1 MIHFTVTVP
10 DRPVATARP
19 RVAVRG
25 GRAHGYTPSRTAEA
39 VWRIRQTVTAQ
50 LGPNWEPLSGPIR
63 LSVTAWLPQ
72 PASMSK
78 RDRLTARPIRRPDID
93 NFAKTCLDG
102 LSPVWLDDSQVVE
115 LTATKRYAI
124 ASSPRWELTVE
135 TLAWP

>member
-1 MIHFTVTVP
+1 MTGRTLSFTVYDP
-10 DRPVATARP
+10 PARTARALWFA
-19 RVAVRG
+19 RHSALVAAGEGWV
-25 GRAHGYTPSRTAEA
+25 
-39 VWRIRQTVTAQ
+39 
-50 LGPNWEPLSGPIR
+50 PLIGPIR

-78 RDRLTARPIRRPDID
+78 RDRLTARPIRRPDLD
-93 NFAKTCLDG
+93 NFLKTCLDG

-124 ASSPRWELTVE
+124 ASPPRWELTVE